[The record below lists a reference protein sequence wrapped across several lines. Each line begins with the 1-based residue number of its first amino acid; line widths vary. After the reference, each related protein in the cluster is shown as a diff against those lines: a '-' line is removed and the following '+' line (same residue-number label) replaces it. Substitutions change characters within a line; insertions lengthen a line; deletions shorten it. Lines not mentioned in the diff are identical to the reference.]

1 MPGRITFRLGFSFR
15 AFWGQPGN
23 DLPGAWARCGG
34 SENRE
39 RGAAR
44 VQGVGHLTGL
54 VFASGLVWLAYQ
66 RKVFRAV
73 LALTA
78 SPIRIGSPSRL
89 AQSGHGQIEASTA
102 FYNHRGSSRASPE
115 GADAEYALASHIR
128 GKQHGRGSQ
137 IGGLVRLGSVAL
149 VWAASPTPAGID
161 RQC

>member
-54 VFASGLVWLAYQ
+54 VFASGLVWPAYQ
-66 RKVFRAV
+66 RKVFCAV

-78 SPIRIGSPSRL
+78 SPFRIGSPSRL
-89 AQSGHGQIEASTA
+89 AQSGHGQMEAPTA
-102 FYNHRGSSRASPE
+102 FYNHRGSSRASP
-115 GADAEYALASHIR
+115 GYADAEYALASRIQD
-128 GKQHGRGSQ
+128 KQHSCGSQ
-137 IGGLVRLGSVAL
+137 IGGSELLGS
-149 VWAASPTPAGID
+149 AAPVQEVSQAPAAID
-161 RQC
+161 EQC